1 MNDLDDVPRWITDLV
16 PVAERARAVLLRE
29 LPFAVAVAALAIALA
44 MGTGPGLRWA
54 LIAGCLHGLTLA
66 LRHGGPLPAPTAG
79 RAPDGGP
86 GSRWGTEAS
95 PPGGGP
101 APSGGGPAPPLR
113 PGTRTGAL
121 LAVTDIIGTGV
132 GLLILGGARLAGLDE
147 ALLGAALTATG
158 LILVATAVIALQE
171 LLGPGSRQICAL
183 AGGALACSIGPL
195 LPWSWW
201 WVLAMAV
208 IADLLSIIAIARGRR
223 RDSADSAVA

>member
-121 LAVTDIIGTGV
+121 LAVTDIIGTGD

-147 ALLGAALTATG
+147 ALLGAALTAAG

-171 LLGPGSRQICAL
+171 LLGPESRNWP
-183 AGGALACSIGPL
+183 GA
-195 LPWSWW
+195 
-201 WVLAMAV
+201 
-208 IADLLSIIAIARGRR
+208 
-223 RDSADSAVA
+223 